1 MHSGVC
7 IYFSFHPLHVKRG
20 VATSLLLC
28 TVCICDPQ
36 ELDGEIDFLRLSFS
50 KLGYPRH
57 VLDVALSRAQH
68 TYHDSSPKSTLHL
81 PILSLPY
88 NEIYFFCHLLHPLS
102 YKLLFRQVDTPH
114 TSTTKVS
121 AYVVPLP
128 PAVRGTLVSLASVSL
143 SACLNINM
151 LYTVTTATPSSAI
164 TGTQAI
170 RLIGPLHIIFPSAY
184 VYTAG

>member
-1 MHSGVC
+1 MHSGVYIC
-7 IYFSFHPLHVKRG
+7 FSFHSLHVKRG

-36 ELDGEIDFLRLSFS
+36 ELDGEIDFLRHSFS

-88 NEIYFFCHLLHPLS
+88 NEIYSFCRLLHPLS
-102 YKLLFRQVDTPH
+102 YRLLFRQVDTPH

-121 AYVVPLP
+121 TYVPLP
-128 PAVRGTLVSLASVSL
+128 PAVRGTLVSL

-151 LYTVTTATPSSAI
+151 LYTVTTATPSSTI